1 MGRVSR
7 WMVAVGL
14 AIWCS
19 VAVAAGRAQ
28 SGAEA
33 KAGPSRVNKDA
44 GATNT
49 TQDANGIPG
58 QALRS
63 SGQAGATDT
72 SRDTNATR
80 ITKYTLPPERERE
93 ARTLAKVR
101 LRSRLVELVYGFAVL
116 LVVLW
121 WKLAAKYR
129 DVAEKGSG
137 KRFVQVLIFAPLIAL
152 TMDVMQL
159 PTGIYD
165 NWLDRAYGLSVQG
178 WASWFWDWTKGELLS
193 VIGTIIVVWILYAVI
208 RKSPGRWWFYF
219 WLATLPLIL
228 ALIFI
233 QPLVIDPMFHKFEP
247 LQVKDPG
254 LTAELEKMVHR
265 AGENIP
271 PERMYWMGAGE
282 KTTELNAYVTGFGAS
297 KRIVV
302 WDTTIAK
309 MNTPQIV
316 FVAGHEMGHYVLK
329 HIPKGIAFAF
339 AGLFVTFFL
348 GYRLIGWVLARWG
361 VVWGIREV
369 GDLASF
375 PALLLVVGIL
385 SFVGQP
391 IGNTFS
397 RYIEHQADQ
406 YGLEVTH
413 GLTPDSG
420 QVAAQSFNILGDVD
434 LSDPEP
440 KRWVVDMFYDH
451 PAIPDRI
458 QFCLHY
464 DPWGEGKTG
473 EFVN

>member
-1 MGRVSR
+1 MRRMGMASCVA
-7 WMVAVGL
+7 MVAL
-14 AIWCS
+14 AWMS
-19 VAVAAGRAQ
+19 AVSRAQ
-28 SGAEA
+28 SRAESSVVEIA
-33 KAGPSRVNKDA
+33 
-44 GATNT
+44 
-49 TQDANGIPG
+49 QAN
-58 QALRS
+58 AE
-63 SGQAGATDT
+63 GQAGATT
-72 SRDTNATR
+72 QGREAEPAREQR

-129 DVAEKGSG
+129 DVAEKASG
-137 KRFVQVLIFAPLIAL
+137 KRFVQVLIFAPLLAL

-208 RKSPGRWWFYF
+208 RKSPGRWWLYF
-219 WLATLPLIL
+219 WLATLPLVL

-247 LQVKDPG
+247 LRVKDPG
-254 LTAELEKMVHR
+254 LTVELEKMVQR

-309 MNTPQIV
+309 LNTPQIV

-339 AGLFVTFFL
+339 AGLLVTFYL

-361 VVWGIREV
+361 AAWGIREV

-458 QFCLHY
+458 QFCLEY
-464 DPWGEGKTG
+464 DPWAEGKTG
-473 EFVN
+473 EFVK

>member
-1 MGRVSR
+1 MNIRRIAR
-7 WMVAVGL
+7 WMVVVSL

-19 VAVAAGRAQ
+19 VAVAAGQAQ

-49 TQDANGIPG
+49 TQVANGVPG

-72 SRDTNATR
+72 SRGTNATR
-80 ITKYTLPPERERE
+80 ITKYTLPPQRERE

-129 DVAEKGSG
+129 DVAEKASG

-254 LTAELEKMVHR
+254 LTVELEKMVQR

-282 KTTELNAYVTGFGAS
+282 KTTKLNAYVTGFGAS

-339 AGLFVTFFL
+339 AGLFVTFYL
-348 GYRLIGWVLARWG
+348 GYRLIRWVLARWG
-361 VVWGIREV
+361 WRGGYAGGRLGVVSRATAGGPDFIVCR
-369 GDLASF
+369 A
-375 PALLLVVGIL
+375 
-385 SFVGQP
+385 P
-391 IGNTFS
+391 IGSTFS
-397 RYIEHQADQ
+397 PISGAPGGSVWIGSDARIDAGFGAGGGAVVQHFGGCGSVRSGAETVGGGYVLRSSGDA
-406 YGLEVTH
+406 GS
-413 GLTPDSG
+413 DS
-420 QVAAQSFNILGDVD
+420 VLFAL
-434 LSDPEP
+434 
-440 KRWVVDMFYDH
+440 
-451 PAIPDRI
+451 
-458 QFCLHY
+458 
-464 DPWGEGKTG
+464 
-473 EFVN
+473 